1 VRFVDRDSGE
11 TLCEANVGLVA
22 ESDFGTGTATCQWK
36 AELGKNE
43 DSASWTVGVVVEG
56 WYGRDRREDDTVV
69 TVSRPLDDMI
79 TGGGFVMLEESAGL
93 RAGDAGSRT
102 NFGFNV
108 KFNKS
113 GQKLQGRINV
123 ILRRTEDDGVVH
135 VYQLKGNV
143 MSSMATDE
151 DAGVAIFNGKASIQD
166 ITESGRSGGRGRQRD
181 AAGGDD
187 RPRRGWGGGLHR
199 DHSVGQGW
207 RDVVLVAVGW
217 NQDDRTGARRRQCRG
232 TVR

>member
-1 VRFVDRDSGE
+1 VTYRGAMFASTQKANSSTAEVTLAATVRDATTVDAELDPWPGDVRHARVRFVDRDSGE

-79 TGGGFVMLEESAGL
+79 TGGGFVVLEEPAGL

-143 MSSMATDE
+143 KT
-151 DAGVAIFNGKASIQD
+151 GVRSAV
-166 ITESGRSGGRGRQRD
+166 SGRLS
-181 AAGGDD
+181 
-187 RPRRGWGGGLHR
+187 RPPR
-199 DHSVGQGW
+199 
-207 RDVVLVAVGW
+207 
-217 NQDDRTGARRRQCRG
+217 
-232 TVR
+232 